1 MQTRP
6 EDKTLDNHAR
16 IQRHGEGIGPPTPE
30 AVERRAREIARI
42 QGRAPDEVNQE
53 DRARASREL
62 HDQNLPLSSTDV
74 HSDVLASSNPADMA
88 VDTGHRVEQTRP
100 PDEQQITEAEVKEG
114 LREAEHE
121 RMLEA
126 RRGQQGAGESAE

>member
-1 MQTRP
+1 
-6 EDKTLDNHAR
+6 
-16 IQRHGEGIGPPTPE
+16 
-30 AVERRAREIARI
+30 
-42 QGRAPDEVNQE
+42 
-53 DRARASREL
+53 
-62 HDQNLPLSSTDV
+62 
-74 HSDVLASSNPADMA
+74 MA